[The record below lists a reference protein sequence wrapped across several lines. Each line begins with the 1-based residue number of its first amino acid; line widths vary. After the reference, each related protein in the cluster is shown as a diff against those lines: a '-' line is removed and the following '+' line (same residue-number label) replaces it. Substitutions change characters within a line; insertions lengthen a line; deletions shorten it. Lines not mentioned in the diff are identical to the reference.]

1 MFLANTFKLAPV
13 AFFLKSLGFN
23 DGLFSHN
30 ILFFDLSCVILNLA
44 YNLCAKVTARKEISY
59 GNLHKSA
66 KQRRKKMRKKLLS
79 ALLASTMVLSLT
91 ACGTTSTTSTTGTTE
106 EVRLLNGK
114 PEINDQLQALAAKY
128 NEETGNTLVVETIGG
143 DTNASDELKKMYQA
157 HNMPDIFV
165 IEANQAANW
174 DGMLADLA
182 GEDWTNKTGFELVDA
197 NMGTIGFPYTVEAT
211 ALGYNADLLKAAGV
225 DPASLT
231 TPAAWQAACETLD
244 SKKDELG
251 ITAVFGW
258 CAEPTNLGWSS
269 GTHVFGQYLDAGL
282 KADDTT
288 YIDLLNDGGKI
299 DEARM
304 KNFAE
309 FIGMMNKYSDPALLI
324 DGTYDNQVAGFK
336 DGKYVFITQ
345 GNWCVTSPD
354 DVSFE
359 CGFAPY
365 AFEDGI
371 NTIIAGPPSYWVA
384 YGEGNVDGAKAFFN
398 WCAGDSA
405 QNILVNDAGLVSP
418 FDDCQYEAV
427 NPFYKSMNSYITAGN
442 YSGWHTMLKK
452 DGLQNETCNVFA
464 DYAKGKLD
472 ADGFVSTI
480 AKVIADY
487 YAQ

>member
-1 MFLANTFKLAPV
+1 MK
-13 AFFLKSLGFN
+13 
-23 DGLFSHN
+23 
-30 ILFFDLSCVILNLA
+30 
-44 YNLCAKVTARKEISY
+44 
-59 GNLHKSA
+59 
-66 KQRRKKMRKKLLS
+66 KKLMS
-79 ALLASTMVLSLT
+79 VLLAGAMVASLA
-91 ACGTTSTTSTTGTTE
+91 ACGESAAPAETTTSDNTEATAETQTAEATETTAAETAEATSDVAASQE
-106 EVRLLNGK
+106 PVRLLNGK
-114 PEINDQLQALAAKY
+114 PEIDEQMQALAAKY
-128 NEETGNTLVVETIGG
+128 AEETGNVLTVETIGG

-157 HNMPDIFV
+157 DNMPDIFV
-165 IEANQAANW
+165 IEANQAETW

-182 GEDWTNKTGFELVDA
+182 GEDWTNKTGFELVNDS
-197 NMGTIGFPYTVEAT
+197 MGTIGFPYTVEAS
-211 ALGYNADLLKAAGV
+211 ALGYNADILAAAGI
-225 DPASLT
+225 DPATLT
-231 TPAAWQAACETLD
+231 SPAAWQEACETLD

-258 CAEPTNLGWSS
+258 CAEPANLGWSS
-269 GTHVFGQYLDAGL
+269 GTHVFAQYLDAGL

-288 YIDLLNDGGKI
+288 YIDLLNDGGQI

-304 KNFAE
+304 KAFAE
-309 FIGMMNKYSDPALLI
+309 FIGMMNQYSDPALLV

-345 GNWCVTSPD
+345 GNWCVTSPS

-384 YGEGNVDGAKAFFN
+384 YADGNVDGAKAFFN

-452 DGLQNETCNVFA
+452 DGLQNVTCQVFA
-464 DYAKGKLD
+464 DYAKGSIKD
-472 ADGFVSTI
+472 ADEFTSKI
-480 AKVIADY
+480 AAVISSY
-487 YAQ
+487 YNE

>member
-1 MFLANTFKLAPV
+1 MK
-13 AFFLKSLGFN
+13 
-23 DGLFSHN
+23 
-30 ILFFDLSCVILNLA
+30 
-44 YNLCAKVTARKEISY
+44 
-59 GNLHKSA
+59 
-66 KQRRKKMRKKLLS
+66 KKLMS
-79 ALLASTMVLSLT
+79 VLLAGSMVLSLA
-91 ACGTTSTTSTTGTTE
+91 ACGETAADTTTSSDNAEAQTETQSADTTE
-106 EVRLLNGK
+106 TAAATSEVAGTQEAVRLLNGK
-114 PEINDQLQALAAKY
+114 PEINDQMQALAAKY
-128 NEETGNTLVVETIGG
+128 LEETGNVLTVETIGG

-157 HNMPDIFV
+157 DNMPDIFV

-174 DGMLADLA
+174 DGMLADLS
-182 GEDWTNKTGFELVDA
+182 GEEWTNKTGFELVDST
-197 NMGTIGFPYTVEAT
+197 MGTIGFPYTVEAT
-211 ALGYNADLLKAAGV
+211 ALGYNADILAKAGI
-225 DPASLT
+225 DPSTLT
-231 TPAAWQAACETLD
+231 SPDAWKAACETLD

-304 KNFAE
+304 KKFAE
-309 FIGMMNKYSDPALLI
+309 FIGMMNQYSDPALLV

-336 DGKYVFITQ
+336 EGKYVFITQ

-354 DVSFE
+354 DVNFE

-384 YGEGNVDGAKAFFN
+384 YSNGNVEGAKAFFN

-452 DGLQNETCNVFA
+452 DGLQNEICNVFA

-472 ADGFVSTI
+472 ADGFVSTM
-480 AKVIADY
+480 AQVISAY

>member
-1 MFLANTFKLAPV
+1 MK
-13 AFFLKSLGFN
+13 
-23 DGLFSHN
+23 
-30 ILFFDLSCVILNLA
+30 
-44 YNLCAKVTARKEISY
+44 
-59 GNLHKSA
+59 
-66 KQRRKKMRKKLLS
+66 KKLMS
-79 ALLASTMVLSLT
+79 VLLAGTMVLSLA
-91 ACGTTSTTSTTGTTE
+91 ACGETATDTTSTTTSDNTATETKEEAPAETATTE
-106 EVRLLNGK
+106 AAPAETAEAPAEGGSYEPVRLLNGK
-114 PEINDQLQALAAKY
+114 PEIDAQMQALAAKY
-128 NEETGNTLVVETIGG
+128 QEETGNILNVETIGG

-157 HNMPDIFV
+157 DNMPDIFV
-165 IEANQAANW
+165 IEANQADTW

-182 GEDWTNKTGFELVDA
+182 GEDWTNKTGFELVNA
-197 NMGTIGFPYTVEAT
+197 SMGTIGFPYTVEAT
-211 ALGYNADLLKAAGV
+211 ALGYNADILKAAGV

-231 TPAAWQAACETLD
+231 SPDAWKAACETLE

-251 ITAVFGW
+251 FTAIFGW
-258 CAEPTNLGWSS
+258 CAEPANLGWSS

-282 KADDTT
+282 KADDTK

-304 KNFAE
+304 KNFAD
-309 FIGMMNKYSDPALLI
+309 FVGMMNQYSDPGLLV
-324 DGTYDNQVAGFK
+324 DGTYDLQVAGFK
-336 DGKYVFITQ
+336 EGKYVFITQ
-345 GNWCVTSPD
+345 GNWCVTSPE

-384 YGEGNVDGAKAFFN
+384 YSDGNVDGAKAFFN

-405 QNILVNDAGLVSP
+405 QKILVQDAGLVSP

-427 NPFYKSMNSYITAGN
+427 NPFYKSMKSYIDAGN

-452 DGLQNETCNVFA
+452 DGLQNVTCQVFA
-464 DYAKGKLD
+464 DYAKGSLD
-472 ADGFVSTI
+472 ADKFVSTM
-480 AKVIADY
+480 AQVISSY

>member
-1 MFLANTFKLAPV
+1 MK
-13 AFFLKSLGFN
+13 
-23 DGLFSHN
+23 
-30 ILFFDLSCVILNLA
+30 
-44 YNLCAKVTARKEISY
+44 
-59 GNLHKSA
+59 
-66 KQRRKKMRKKLLS
+66 KKLMS
-79 ALLASTMVLSLT
+79 VLLAGAMAASLV
-91 ACGTTSTTSTTGTTE
+91 ACGETAADTTTTSSDNTESQTEAPATETTAAETTAAETTDATASVE
-106 EVRLLNGK
+106 PVRLLNGK
-114 PEINDQLQALAAKY
+114 PEIDAQMQALAAKY
-128 NEETGNTLVVETIGG
+128 QEETGNVLTVETIGG

-157 HNMPDIFV
+157 DNMPDIFV
-165 IEANQAANW
+165 IEANQTATW
-174 DGMLADLA
+174 DGMLADLSDC
-182 GEDWTNKTGFELVDA
+182 EWTGKTGFELVDA
-197 NMGTIGFPYTVEAT
+197 SMGTIGFPYTVEAT
-211 ALGYNADLLKAAGV
+211 ALGYNADLLAKAGV
-225 DPASLT
+225 DPSTLT
-231 TPAAWQAACETLD
+231 SPDAWKAACETLD
-244 SKKDELG
+244 AKKDELG

-258 CAEPTNLGWSS
+258 CAEPANLGWSS

-299 DEARM
+299 DEERM
-304 KNFAE
+304 TKFAE
-309 FIGMMNKYSDPALLI
+309 FIGMMNQYSDPALLV

-384 YGEGNVDGAKAFFN
+384 YSEGNVDGAKAFFN

-427 NPFYKSMNSYITAGN
+427 NPFYKSMKSYIDAGN

-452 DGLQNETCNVFA
+452 DGLQNTTCQVFA
-464 DYAKGKLD
+464 DYAKGKIATAED
-472 ADGFVSTI
+472 FTSTI
-480 AKVIADY
+480 SQVITSY
-487 YAQ
+487 YNN

>member
-1 MFLANTFKLAPV
+1 MK
-13 AFFLKSLGFN
+13 
-23 DGLFSHN
+23 
-30 ILFFDLSCVILNLA
+30 
-44 YNLCAKVTARKEISY
+44 
-59 GNLHKSA
+59 
-66 KQRRKKMRKKLLS
+66 KKLVSVVLS
-79 ALLASTMVLSLT
+79 SAMVLSLA
-91 ACGTTSTTSTTGTTE
+91 ACGTTGTTTTE
-106 EVRLLNGK
+106 TTPSDSTATEAPATTTEDTAATTEAPAADAADTATASVGSVRLLNGK
-114 PEINDQLQALAAKY
+114 PEINDQMQALAAKY
-128 NEETGNTLVVETIGG
+128 QEETGNELIVETIGG

-157 HNMPDIFV
+157 DNMPDIFV

-182 GEDWTNKTGFELVDA
+182 GEEWTNKTGFELVDA
-197 NMGTIGFPYTVEAT
+197 SMGTIGFPYTVEAT
-211 ALGYNADLLKAAGV
+211 ALGYNADILKAAGV

-231 TPAAWQAACETLD
+231 SPAAWQTACETLD

-288 YIDLLNDGGKI
+288 YIDLLNDGGQI

-304 KNFAE
+304 KDFAE
-309 FIGMMNKYSDPALLI
+309 FIGMMNKYSDPALLV

-336 DGKYVFITQ
+336 EGKYVFITQ

-354 DVSFE
+354 DINFE
-359 CGFAPY
+359 AGFAPY

-384 YGEGNVDGAKAFFN
+384 YANGNVDGAKAFFN

-472 ADGFVSTI
+472 ADGFVSTM
-480 AKVIADY
+480 AKVISNY

>member
-1 MFLANTFKLAPV
+1 MK
-13 AFFLKSLGFN
+13 
-23 DGLFSHN
+23 
-30 ILFFDLSCVILNLA
+30 
-44 YNLCAKVTARKEISY
+44 
-59 GNLHKSA
+59 
-66 KQRRKKMRKKLLS
+66 KKLVSVVLS
-79 ALLASTMVLSLT
+79 SAMVLSLA
-91 ACGTTSTTSTTGTTE
+91 ACGTTGTTTTE
-106 EVRLLNGK
+106 TTPSDSTATEAPATTTEDTAATTEAPAADAADTATASVGSVRLLNGK
-114 PEINDQLQALAAKY
+114 PEINDQMQALAAKY
-128 NEETGNTLVVETIGG
+128 QEETGNELIVETIGG

-157 HNMPDIFV
+157 DNMPDIFV

-182 GEDWTNKTGFELVDA
+182 GEEWTNKTGFELIDA
-197 NMGTIGFPYTVEAT
+197 SMGTIGFPYTVEAT
-211 ALGYNADLLKAAGV
+211 ALGYNADILKAAGI

-231 TPAAWQAACETLD
+231 SPAAWQTACETLD

-288 YIDLLNDGGKI
+288 YIDLLNDGGQI

-304 KNFAE
+304 KDFAE
-309 FIGMMNKYSDPALLI
+309 FIGMMNKYSDPALLV

-336 DGKYVFITQ
+336 EGKYVFITQ

-354 DVSFE
+354 DINFE
-359 CGFAPY
+359 AGFAPY

-384 YGEGNVDGAKAFFN
+384 YANGNVDGAKAFFN

-472 ADGFVSTI
+472 ADGFVSTM
-480 AKVIADY
+480 AKVISNY

>member
-1 MFLANTFKLAPV
+1 MAHCTK
-13 AFFLKSLGFN
+13 G
-23 DGLFSHN
+23 G
-30 ILFFDLSCVILNLA
+30 
-44 YNLCAKVTARKEISY
+44 KEM
-59 GNLHKSA
+59 K
-66 KQRRKKMRKKLLS
+66 KKLMS
-79 ALLASTMVLSLT
+79 VLLAGTMVLSLA
-91 ACGTTSTTSTTGTTE
+91 ACGETGADTATTSDNTAADAQTETQAETTAEAPAATE
-106 EVRLLNGK
+106 EAAPAAEATGSFDPVRLLNGK
-114 PEINDQLQALAAKY
+114 PEIDAQMQALAAKY
-128 NEETGNTLVVETIGG
+128 QEETGNVLTVETIGG

-157 HNMPDIFV
+157 DNMPDIFV
-165 IEANQAANW
+165 IEANQADTW

-182 GEDWTNKTGFELVDA
+182 GEDWTNKTGFELVNA
-197 NMGTIGFPYTVEAT
+197 SMGTIGFPYTVEAT

-231 TPAAWQAACETLD
+231 SPAAWQAACETLD

-251 ITAVFGW
+251 ITAVFGY
-258 CAEPTNLGWSS
+258 CAEPANLGWSS

-288 YIDLLNDGGKI
+288 YIDLLNDGGKV

-304 KNFAE
+304 KSFAE
-309 FIGMMNKYSDPALLI
+309 FIGMMNKYSDPALLV
-324 DGTYDNQVAGFK
+324 DGTYDLQVAGFK
-336 DGKYVFITQ
+336 EGKYVFITQ

-354 DVSFE
+354 DVTFE

-384 YGEGNVDGAKAFFN
+384 YADGNVDGAKAFFN

-405 QNILVNDAGLVSP
+405 QNILVNEAGLVSP
-418 FDDCQYEAV
+418 FDDCQYEAI
-427 NPFYKSMNSYITAGN
+427 NPFYKSMKSYIDAGN

-452 DGLQNETCNVFA
+452 DGLQNVTCQVFA
-464 DYAKGKLD
+464 DYAKGSLD
-472 ADGFVSTI
+472 ADGFASTM
-480 AKVIADY
+480 AQVIASY

>member
-1 MFLANTFKLAPV
+1 MK
-13 AFFLKSLGFN
+13 
-23 DGLFSHN
+23 
-30 ILFFDLSCVILNLA
+30 
-44 YNLCAKVTARKEISY
+44 
-59 GNLHKSA
+59 
-66 KQRRKKMRKKLLS
+66 KKLMS
-79 ALLASTMVLSLT
+79 VLLAGAMAASLV
-91 ACGTTSTTSTTGTTE
+91 ACGETAADTTTTSSDNTESQTEAPATETTATETTAAETTDATASVE
-106 EVRLLNGK
+106 PVRLLNGK
-114 PEINDQLQALAAKY
+114 PEIDAQMQALAAKY
-128 NEETGNTLVVETIGG
+128 QEETGNVLTVETIGG

-157 HNMPDIFV
+157 DNMPDIFV
-165 IEANQAANW
+165 IEANQTATW
-174 DGMLADLA
+174 DGMLADLSDC
-182 GEDWTNKTGFELVDA
+182 EWTSKTGFELVDA
-197 NMGTIGFPYTVEAT
+197 SMGTIGFPYTVEAT
-211 ALGYNADLLKAAGV
+211 ALGYNADLLAKAGV
-225 DPASLT
+225 DPSTLT
-231 TPAAWQAACETLD
+231 SPDAWKAACETLD
-244 SKKDELG
+244 AKKDELG

-258 CAEPTNLGWSS
+258 CAEPANLGWSS

-299 DEARM
+299 DEERM
-304 KNFAE
+304 TKFAE
-309 FIGMMNKYSDPALLI
+309 FIGMMNQYSDPALLV

-384 YGEGNVDGAKAFFN
+384 YSEGNVDGAKAFFN

-427 NPFYKSMNSYITAGN
+427 NPFYKSMKSYIDAGN

-452 DGLQNETCNVFA
+452 DGLQNTTCQVFA
-464 DYAKGKLD
+464 DYAKGKIATAED
-472 ADGFVSTI
+472 FTSTI
-480 AKVIADY
+480 SQVITSY
-487 YAQ
+487 YNN

>member
-1 MFLANTFKLAPV
+1 MAHCTKGGFKM
-13 AFFLKSLGFN
+13 K
-23 DGLFSHN
+23 
-30 ILFFDLSCVILNLA
+30 
-44 YNLCAKVTARKEISY
+44 
-59 GNLHKSA
+59 
-66 KQRRKKMRKKLLS
+66 KKLMS
-79 ALLASTMVLSLT
+79 VLLAGTMVASLA
-91 ACGTTSTTSTTGTTE
+91 ACGESGSTPAATTSDNTTTE
-106 EVRLLNGK
+106 ATTETKTDAPADNAQADAGSADAAGGSYDPVRLLNGK

-128 NEETGNTLVVETIGG
+128 LEETGNTLTVETIGG

-157 HNMPDIFV
+157 DNMPDIFV
-165 IEANQAANW
+165 IEANQAETW

-182 GEDWTNKTGFELVDA
+182 GEEWTTKTEFALNNA
-197 NMGTIGFPYTVEAT
+197 SMGTIGFPYTVEAT
-211 ALGYNADLLKAAGV
+211 ALGYNADLLKQAGV
-225 DPASLT
+225 DPATLT
-231 TPAAWQAACETLD
+231 SPAAWKEACETLD

-258 CAEPTNLGWSS
+258 CAEPANLGWSS

-304 KNFAE
+304 KAFAE
-309 FIGMMNKYSDPALLI
+309 FIGMMNQYSDPALLV

-345 GNWCVTSPD
+345 GNWCVTSPE

-384 YGEGNVDGAKAFFN
+384 YSEGNVDGAKAFFN

-405 QNILVNDAGLVSP
+405 QKILVEDAGLVSP
-418 FDDCQYEAV
+418 FSDCKYEAV
-427 NPFYKSMNSYITAGN
+427 NPFYKSMNSYITSGN
-442 YSGWHTMLKK
+442 FSGWHTMLKK
-452 DGLQNETCNVFA
+452 DGLQNVTCQVFA
-464 DYAKGKLD
+464 DYAKGSLD
-472 ADGFVSTI
+472 ADKFVSTM
-480 AKVIADY
+480 AQVISSY